1 MPGRDGN
8 GPLGTGRP
16 GRGRGRCESRDAFEF
31 RMTKHAAN
39 GGKPYH
45 GFVHREE
52 GSQHIEMYEF
62 RLEEL
67 KEKRAELEKELKW
80 LDERIKELEK
90 ANENSNPGN

>member
-1 MPGRDGN
+1 MPRRDGS
-8 GPLGTGRP
+8 GPQGMGRP
-16 GRGRGRCESRDAFEF
+16 GRGRVSCRNQNDFEVK
-31 RMTKHAAN
+31 MTKYATN
-39 GGKPYH
+39 NGKPYH
-45 GFVHREE
+45 GFVHGED

-62 RLEEL
+62 RLEDL